1 MNGREE
7 DRDAVVPGA
16 PVVRVVLVVR
26 EARVVQE
33 AQGRGVADSAA
44 EVAVAVPAA
53 ASAETRKEP
62 G

>member
-16 PVVRVVLVVR
+16 PVVRAALVVR
-26 EARVVQE
+26 A

-44 EVAVAVPAA
+44 EAAVAVPAA
-53 ASAETRKEP
+53 ASAETPREP

>member
-16 PVVRVVLVVR
+16 PVVR

-53 ASAETRKEP
+53 ASAATPREP